1 MSTLDEAK
9 RRILALCPPD
19 QMPMVDFELRMLAT
33 SLEAESL
40 NFIHQHWR
48 PIADERDQLRQLL
61 AIANAKPARDRS
73 VKAPDDATDLP
84 SRFGALTN
92 EHNNLRRRYE
102 TLENKYDVALKEKMD
117 LQDELDQLRVDHK
130 KLQTDCDELLDDKRP
145 RGAA

>member
-48 PIADERDQLRQLL
+48 PIAVERDQLRAQLAEAL
-61 AIANAKPARDRS
+61 AKPARAS
-73 VKAPDDATDLP
+73 KVDDSADLP

-92 EHNNLRRRYE
+92 EHNNLKKKHA
-102 TLENKYDVALKEKMD
+102 TLQDRADD
-117 LQDELDQLRVDHK
+117 LQAELLDLREAHK
-130 KLQTDCDELLDDKRP
+130 KLQQDCDELLADQRP
-145 RGAA
+145 ARTAP

>member
-1 MSTLDEAK
+1 VSTLDEAK

-48 PIADERDQLRQLL
+48 PIATERDQLRAQLAEAL
-61 AIANAKPARDRS
+61 AKPPRDRS
-73 VKAPDDATDLP
+73 AKPSEDATDLP

-92 EHNNLRRRYE
+92 EHNNLKKQH
-102 TLENKYDVALKEKMD
+102 TALQDRHDDLRAEFLD
-117 LQDELDQLRVDHK
+117 LQEKHAQLQK
-130 KLQTDCDELLDDKRP
+130 DCDDLLNDKRP
-145 RGAA
+145 ARTAP

>member
-9 RRILALCPPD
+9 RRILALCPAD

-48 PIADERDQLRQLL
+48 PIATERDQLRAQLAEL
-61 AIANAKPARDRS
+61 QTKPARGKS
-73 VKAPDDATDLP
+73 TDDADLP

-92 EHNNLRRRYE
+92 DHNNLKKQHANLQLLYNQQKE
-102 TLENKYDVALKEKMD
+102 NNEDLLADLEK
-117 LQDELDQLRVDHK
+117 LRAEHK
-130 KLQTDCDELLDDKRP
+130 KLQADCDELLDDKRP